1 MIKDYPEVKMVTK
14 KQYDANLKAKLALEL
29 ITCKKS
35 VIELSAEYKVPQTNL
50 HDWRSKLLDNAKEIF
65 IPESEK
71 NKQVKLLEHQI
82 SSLHKIIGEIT
93 VENNFLK
100 KKLKL

>member
-1 MIKDYPEVKMVTK
+1 MIKNYLEVIMVSK
-14 KQYDANLKAKLALEL
+14 KEYDANLKAKLALEF
-29 ITCKKS
+29 IAGKKS
-35 VIELSAEYKVPQTNL
+35 VVELSAEYKIPQTTL

-65 IPESEK
+65 ISESEK
-71 NKQVKLLEHQI
+71 NKQVKLLEQQI

-100 KKLKL
+100 KS